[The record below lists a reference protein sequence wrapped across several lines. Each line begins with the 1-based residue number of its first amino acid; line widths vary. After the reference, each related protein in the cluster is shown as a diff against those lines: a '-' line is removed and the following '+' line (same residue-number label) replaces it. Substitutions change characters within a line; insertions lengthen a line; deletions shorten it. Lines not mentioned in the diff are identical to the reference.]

1 MKKEEIY
8 IDFLT
13 NNYSLALLL
22 LALEQSEIRDFA
34 IIMEDGE
41 LHIRIAKSHLER
53 IVYYRNEYDDEDSD
67 CMPQKEKEY
76 VD

>member
-22 LALEQSEIRDFA
+22 LSLEQSDIRDFA
-34 IIMEDGE
+34 IINVDGE
-41 LHIRIAKSHLER
+41 LHIRIPKSHLEK
-53 IVYYRNEYDDEDSD
+53 IVYRNEYDNEAYD
-67 CMPQKEKEY
+67 CMPQKEK
-76 VD
+76 

>member
-22 LALEQSEIRDFA
+22 LSLEQSNIRDFA

-41 LHIRIAKSHLER
+41 LHIRIAKSRLEE
-53 IVYYRNEYDDEDSD
+53 IVYHRNEYDDVAYN
-67 CMPQKEKEY
+67 CIPQKEGE
-76 VD
+76 

>member
-22 LALEQSEIRDFA
+22 LSLEQSDIRDFA
-34 IIMEDGE
+34 IINEDGD
-41 LHIRIAKSHLER
+41 LHIRIPKSHLEK
-53 IVYYRNEYDDEDSD
+53 IVYHLNEYDDKNYN
-67 CMPQKEKEY
+67 CMPQMEE
-76 VD
+76 